1 MSWMVCVTRSMPLLC
16 SALAWV
22 ISPMMSVIR
31 CTLATTPCMVLPAWL
46 TSWLPSATFSTESA
60 IRRLISLAASALRPA
75 RLRTSPATT
84 AKPRPCSPARAASTA
99 AFSARMLVWKAM
111 PSMVPMMSAICF
123 ELWLMSPMV
132 AMTPCTTSPPR
143 AATLLADAASWVA
156 VWAVSAFWRTVAF
169 ISSIDAAVCSRLAA
183 CSSVRCDRSVLPLA
197 ISPAPVRMESA
208 PLRTWVTICTRPSRM
223 PASAAN
229 NSAISSR
236 PSARMSALR
245 SPPATAWA
253 KPTA

>member
-1 MSWMVCVTRSMPLLC
+1 MPLRCSRVALLISATMSLTRAIEALISVIVSPAWATRAAPLSTF
-16 SALAWV
+16 SALR
-22 ISPMMSVIR
+22 VIR
-31 CTLATTPCMVLPAWL
+31 A
-46 TSWLPSATFSTESA
+46 
-60 IRRLISLAASALRPA
+60 LISLAASALRPA
-75 RLRTSPATT
+75 SERTSPATT

-99 AFSARMLVWKAM
+99 AFKARMLVWKAM

>member
-1 MSWMVCVTRSMPLLC
+1 MARFTCAMPSDC
-16 SALAWV
+16 SAVAVV
-22 ISPMMSVIR
+22 ISPMMSLTR
-31 CTLATTPCMVLPAWL
+31 STAPTSSSMVLPA
-46 TSWLPSATFSTESA
+46 SATRRAPASTRSTLLP
-60 IRRLISLAASALRPA
+60 IRLLISLAASALRPA
-75 RLRTSPATT
+75 SDRTSPATT